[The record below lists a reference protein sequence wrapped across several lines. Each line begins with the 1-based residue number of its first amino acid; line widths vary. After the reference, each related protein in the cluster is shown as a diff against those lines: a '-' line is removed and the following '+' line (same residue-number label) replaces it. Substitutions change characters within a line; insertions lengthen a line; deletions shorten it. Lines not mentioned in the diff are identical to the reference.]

1 MSLLET
7 TLMEHKDISIEG
19 SHQLLQ
25 KNSFKELYLR
35 LGDNNPRLRERA
47 EDLLMLV
54 ATLKNFSSPNQM
66 INMLIKEPLES
77 TKPKLV
83 IGRMSLIVKFL
94 QKHPMRNA
102 QG

>member
-1 MSLLET
+1 MSALKQTKGLTTFRAGLVASKKALQDKIFQVVLKGMSLLET

-54 ATLKNFSSPNQM
+54 ATLKNFSSPN
-66 INMLIKEPLES
+66 
-77 TKPKLV
+77 
-83 IGRMSLIVKFL
+83 
-94 QKHPMRNA
+94 
-102 QG
+102 